1 MSKRNFFVRIAI
13 IIILTVMLVPTF
25 AVRVKNESKNK
36 DVVFAL
42 NYNNSRMVLSD
53 EEFDETLEEN
63 KKIGVNT
70 LLIGEES
77 LNSMINAGYV
87 TAIRYNVLCHKYDDE
102 SEDIIKLLK
111 GNPKIHNDSYVL
123 ITKRADV
130 KEYLGKWIP
139 AKYSE
144 TEYVK
149 KKTTLD
155 ADVYVLYEGISDA
168 WKVTMGFD
176 EEKIKY
182 AHEKGFNIA
191 LSMMVGAYSDTRY
204 IDYIKEI
211 VEKYNVKFINLK
223 EGHKDES
230 QAEFAEKNYK
240 GLCKLIKEKNLN
252 LIVTETPTQLSNQ
265 KPIGYEELIKSAGGR
280 VMRGYDTVDFLD
292 KNTGPTIIEKR
303 YYQILNS
310 VIDRNLRFVTIN
322 QLTNGTDNFGERSK
336 KTNSATEQIMNKLEE
351 IGYNTQSY
359 DMVYDYDVDRRFVST
374 VAMVLM
380 IVMGLTMLEWLSGKT
395 LRKLRLVAGIGMALS
410 VGFTYKA
417 PETVILL
424 YPTLFAVLA
433 PCFAITAVFM
443 FVKRF
448 REKLSSVVLT
458 LSAAAVTLIVLL
470 WCGMVQSSLL
480 SGFDYYIN
488 SIIFRGIKLSLIVP
502 ILYSIVAYA
511 MIFAN
516 KEENYFSAIIKLL
529 NAGIKVYWM
538 IIFGA
543 AAAFAGIYLIRSGNV
558 TEISATENLL
568 RNTITNLMTERP
580 RTKEFLIG
588 WPALVLFLYYIK
600 NTDIKLLQWAFAVGS
615 SILFASVINSF
626 CHVFTGTAIIY
637 TRVINGVIIGA
648 FVCVGALIFN
658 AVVIRIFQYF
668 IKKGKENG

>member
-1 MSKRNFFVRIAI
+1 MSKRKLFIRIAI
-13 IIILTVMLVPTF
+13 MVILTAMLVPTF
-25 AVRVKNESKNK
+25 ALRLSNEGKNK

-42 NYNNSRMVLSD
+42 NYNNARMVLSD

-63 KKIGVNT
+63 KKIGVKT

-111 GNPKIHNDSYVL
+111 GNSRIHNDSYVL
-123 ITKRADV
+123 ITKRDDV
-130 KEYLGKWIP
+130 KEYLNKWVP
-139 AKYSE
+139 SKYSD
-144 TEYVK
+144 TEYIK
-149 KKTTLD
+149 KETSLN

-176 EEKIKY
+176 EEKIEY
-182 AHEKGFNIA
+182 AHKKGFDIA
-191 LSMMVGAYSDTRY
+191 LSMMVGAYSRTQY

-211 VEKYNVKFINLK
+211 VEKYNVRFINLK

-230 QAEFAEKNYK
+230 QAEFAKKNYE
-240 GLCKLIKEKNLN
+240 GLCKLIKGKNLN
-252 LIVTETPTQLSNQ
+252 LIVTETATQLSNQ
-265 KPIGYEELIKSAGGR
+265 KPIGYEELIKSAKGR

-292 KNTGPTIIEKR
+292 KNKGPTIIEKR

-310 VIDRNLRFVTIN
+310 VVDRNLRFVTVN
-322 QLTNGTDNFGERSK
+322 QLTNGTDNFGERSR
-336 KTNSATEQIMNKLEE
+336 KTNSATEQIMSKLEK
-351 IGYNTQSY
+351 IGYNTKSY
-359 DMVYDYDVDRRFVST
+359 NMLYDYNVNRRFVSAIAIT
-374 VAMVLM
+374 LM
-380 IVMGLTMLEWLSGKT
+380 ILMGLTMIEWLSGKAQ
-395 LRKLRLVAGIGMALS
+395 RKLELLAIAGIVLGAA
-410 VGFTYKA
+410 FTWKA
-417 PETVILL
+417 PEGIVLL

-443 FVKRF
+443 FVKHF
-448 REKLSSVVLT
+448 REKLSSAVFT
-458 LSAAAVTLIVLL
+458 LSAAAVALIVLL

-488 SIIFRGIKLSLIVP
+488 SIIFRGIKLSLIIP
-502 ILYSIVAYA
+502 ILYSMVAYA
-511 MIFAN
+511 LIFA
-516 KEENYFSAIIKLL
+516 KKKENYFSAIIKLL
-529 NAGIKVYWM
+529 NADIKVYWM

-588 WPALVLFLYYIK
+588 WPSLILFLYYIK
-600 NTDIKLLQWAFAVGS
+600 NTDIKLMQWAFGVGS

-626 CHVFTGTAIIY
+626 CHVFTGAEIIY

>member
-1 MSKRNFFVRIAI
+1 MSKRKLFIRIAI
-13 IIILTVMLVPTF
+13 MVILTAMLVPTF
-25 AVRVKNESKNK
+25 ALRLSNEGKNK

-42 NYNNSRMVLSD
+42 NYNNARMVLSD

-63 KKIGVNT
+63 KKIGVKT

-111 GNPKIHNDSYVL
+111 GNSRIHNDSYVL
-123 ITKRADV
+123 ITKRDDV
-130 KEYLGKWIP
+130 KEYLNKWVP
-139 AKYSE
+139 SKYND
-144 TEYVK
+144 TEYIK
-149 KKTTLD
+149 KETSLN

-176 EEKIKY
+176 EEKIEY
-182 AHEKGFNIA
+182 AHKKGFDIA
-191 LSMMVGAYSDTRY
+191 LSMMVGAYSRTQY

-211 VEKYNVKFINLK
+211 VEKYNVRFINLK

-230 QAEFAEKNYK
+230 QAEFAKKNYE

-252 LIVTETPTQLSNQ
+252 LIVTETATQLSNQ
-265 KPIGYEELIKSAGGR
+265 KPIGYEELIKSAKGR

-292 KNTGPTIIEKR
+292 KNKGPTIIEKR

-310 VIDRNLRFVTIN
+310 VVDRNLRFVTVN
-322 QLTNGTDNFGERSK
+322 QLTNGTDNFGEKSR
-336 KTNSATEQIMNKLEE
+336 KTNSATEQIMSKLEE
-351 IGYNTQSY
+351 IGYNTKSY
-359 DMVYDYDVDRRFVST
+359 NMVYDYNVNRRFVSAIAIT
-374 VAMVLM
+374 LM
-380 IVMGLTMLEWLSGKT
+380 ILMGLTMIEWLSGKAQ
-395 LRKLRLVAGIGMALS
+395 RKLELLAIAGIVLGAA
-410 VGFTYKA
+410 FTWKA
-417 PETVILL
+417 PEGIVLL

-443 FVKRF
+443 FVKHF
-448 REKLSSVVLT
+448 REKLSSAVFT
-458 LSAAAVTLIVLL
+458 LSAAAVALIVLL

-488 SIIFRGIKLSLIVP
+488 SIIFRGIKLSLIIP
-502 ILYSIVAYA
+502 ILYSMVAYA
-511 MIFAN
+511 LIFAK

-529 NAGIKVYWM
+529 NADIKVYWM

-588 WPALVLFLYYIK
+588 WPSLILFLYYIK
-600 NTDIKLLQWAFAVGS
+600 NTDIKLMQWAFGVGS

-626 CHVFTGTAIIY
+626 CHVFTGAEIIY

>member
-1 MSKRNFFVRIAI
+1 MSKRKLFIRIAI
-13 IIILTVMLVPTF
+13 MVILTAMLVPTF
-25 AVRVKNESKNK
+25 ALRLSNEGKNK

-42 NYNNSRMVLSD
+42 NYNNARMVLSD

-63 KKIGVNT
+63 KKIGVKT

-111 GNPKIHNDSYVL
+111 GNSRIHNDSYVL
-123 ITKRADV
+123 ITKRDDV
-130 KEYLGKWIP
+130 KEYLNKWVP
-139 AKYSE
+139 SKYSD
-144 TEYVK
+144 TEYIK
-149 KKTTLD
+149 KETSLN

-176 EEKIKY
+176 EEKIEY
-182 AHEKGFNIA
+182 AHKKGFDIA
-191 LSMMVGAYSDTRY
+191 LSMMVGAYSRTQY

-211 VEKYNVKFINLK
+211 VEKYNVRFINLK

-230 QAEFAEKNYK
+230 QAEFAKKNYE

-252 LIVTETPTQLSNQ
+252 LIVTETATQLSNQ
-265 KPIGYEELIKSAGGR
+265 KPIGYEELIKSAKGR

-292 KNTGPTIIEKR
+292 KNKGPTIIEKR

-310 VIDRNLRFVTIN
+310 VVDRNLRFVTVN
-322 QLTNGTDNFGERSK
+322 QLTNGTDNFGERSR
-336 KTNSATEQIMNKLEE
+336 KTNSATEQIMSKLEK
-351 IGYNTQSY
+351 IGYNTKSY
-359 DMVYDYDVDRRFVST
+359 NMLYDYNVNRRFVSAIAIT
-374 VAMVLM
+374 LM
-380 IVMGLTMLEWLSGKT
+380 ILMGLTMIEWLSGKAQ
-395 LRKLRLVAGIGMALS
+395 RKLELLAIAGIVLGAA
-410 VGFTYKA
+410 FTWKA
-417 PETVILL
+417 PEGIVLL

-443 FVKRF
+443 FVKHF
-448 REKLSSVVLT
+448 REKLPSAVFT
-458 LSAAAVTLIVLL
+458 LSAAAVALIVLL

-488 SIIFRGIKLSLIVP
+488 SIIFRGIKLSLIIP
-502 ILYSIVAYA
+502 ILYSMVAYA
-511 MIFAN
+511 LIFAK
-516 KEENYFSAIIKLL
+516 KEENYFSSIIKLL
-529 NAGIKVYWM
+529 NADIKVYWM

-568 RNTITNLMTERP
+568 RNTITNLMSERP

-588 WPALVLFLYYIK
+588 WPSLILFLYYIK
-600 NTDIKLLQWAFAVGS
+600 NTDIKLMQWAFGVGS

-626 CHVFTGTAIIY
+626 CHVFTGAEIIY

>member
-1 MSKRNFFVRIAI
+1 MSKRNLFVRIAI
-13 IIILTVMLVPTF
+13 MVVLTAMLVPTF
-25 AVRVKNESKNK
+25 ALRLDNESRNK

-42 NYNNSRMVLSD
+42 NYNNARMVLSD

-111 GNPKIHNDSYVL
+111 GNSKIHNDSYVL
-123 ITKRADV
+123 ITKRAEV
-130 KEYLGKWIP
+130 KEYLSKWIP
-139 AKYSE
+139 SKYSE

-149 KKTTLD
+149 KETSLN

-176 EEKIKY
+176 EEKIEY
-182 AHEKGFNIA
+182 AHKKGFDIA

-204 IDYIKEI
+204 IDYIGEI
-211 VEKYNVKFINLK
+211 VEKYNVRFINLK
-223 EGHKDES
+223 EGHKNES
-230 QAEFAEKNYK
+230 QAEFAKKNYE
-240 GLCKLIKEKNLN
+240 GLCKLIKEKNLK

-265 KPIGYEELIKSAGGR
+265 KPIGYEELIKSAEGR

-292 KNTGPTIIEKR
+292 ENTGPTITEKR

-310 VIDRNLRFVTIN
+310 VVDRNLRFVTVN
-322 QLTNGTDNFGERSK
+322 QLTNGTDNFGERSR
-336 KTNSATEQIMNKLEE
+336 KTNLATEQIMSKLEE
-351 IGYNTQSY
+351 IGYNTKSY
-359 DMVYDYDVDRRFVST
+359 DMVYDYNVNRRFVSAI
-374 VAMVLM
+374 AMALM
-380 IVMGLTMLEWLSGKT
+380 LIMGLTMIEWLSGKAHK
-395 LRKLRLVAGIGMALS
+395 KLELLAIAGVVLGA
-410 VGFTYKA
+410 GFTWKA
-417 PETVILL
+417 PDAIVLL

-443 FVKRF
+443 FVKHF
-448 REKLSSVVLT
+448 REKLSSLVLT
-458 LSAAAVTLIVLL
+458 LSAAAATLFVLL

-502 ILYSIVAYA
+502 ILYSMVAYA
-511 MIFAN
+511 VIFAK

-529 NAGIKVYWM
+529 NADIKVYWM

-588 WPALVLFLYYIK
+588 WPSLILFLYYIK
-600 NTDIKLLQWAFAVGS
+600 NTDIKLLQWAFGVGS

-626 CHVFTGTAIIY
+626 CHVFTGAGIIY
-637 TRVINGVIIGA
+637 TRVLNGVIIGA

-658 AVVIRIFQYF
+658 AVMIRIFQYF

>member
-1 MSKRNFFVRIAI
+1 MSKRKLFIRIAI
-13 IIILTVMLVPTF
+13 MVILTAMLVPTF
-25 AVRVKNESKNK
+25 ALRLSNESKNK

-42 NYNNSRMVLSD
+42 NYNNARMVLND
-53 EEFDETLEEN
+53 EEFEETLEEN
-63 KKIGVNT
+63 KKMGVNT
-70 LLIGEES
+70 VLIGEES

-102 SEDIIKLLK
+102 SEEIIKLFK
-111 GNPKIHNDSYVL
+111 GNSKIHNDSYVL

-130 KEYLGKWIP
+130 KEYLNKWIP
-139 AKYSE
+139 SKYSE

-149 KKTTLD
+149 KGTSLN

-168 WKVTMGFD
+168 WKVTTGFD
-176 EEKIKY
+176 EKKIEY
-182 AHEKGFNIA
+182 AHKKGFDIA

-211 VEKYNVKFINLK
+211 VEEYNVRFINLK
-223 EGHKDES
+223 EGHKNES
-230 QAEFAEKNYK
+230 QAEFAKKNYE
-240 GLCKLIKEKNLN
+240 GLCKLIKEKNLT
-252 LIVTETPTQLSNQ
+252 LIVTETQTQLSNQ
-265 KPIGYEELIKSAGGR
+265 KPIGYEELIKSAEGR

-292 KNTGPTIIEKR
+292 ENTGPTIIEKR

-310 VIDRNLRFVTIN
+310 VVDRNLRFVTVN
-322 QLTNGTDNFGERSK
+322 QLTNGTDNFGERSR
-336 KTNSATEQIMNKLEE
+336 KTNSATEQIMSKLEE
-351 IGYNTQSY
+351 IGYNTKSY
-359 DMVYDYDVDRRFVST
+359 DMVYDYNVNRRFVSAI
-374 VAMVLM
+374 AMALM
-380 IVMGLTMLEWLSGKT
+380 ILMGLTMIEWLSGKAQ
-395 LRKLRLVAGIGMALS
+395 RRLELLAIAGIVLGA
-410 VGFTYKA
+410 GFTWKA
-417 PETVILL
+417 SEGIVLL
-424 YPTLFAVLA
+424 YPTLLAVLA
-433 PCFAITAVFM
+433 PCFAITAVFV
-443 FVKRF
+443 FVKHF
-448 REKLSSVVLT
+448 RETLSSAVLT

-488 SIIFRGIKLSLIVP
+488 SIIFRGIKLSLIIP
-502 ILYSIVAYA
+502 ILYSMVAYA
-511 MIFAN
+511 LIFAK
-516 KEENYFSAIIKLL
+516 KEEDYFSTIIKLL
-529 NAGIKVYWM
+529 NADIKVYWM

-588 WPALVLFLYYIK
+588 WPSLILFLYYIK
-600 NTDIKLLQWAFAVGS
+600 NTDIKLLQWAFGVGS

-626 CHVFTGTAIIY
+626 CHVFTGAEIIY
-637 TRVINGVIIGA
+637 TRVINGVIIGT

>member
-1 MSKRNFFVRIAI
+1 MSKRKLFIRIAI
-13 IIILTVMLVPTF
+13 MVILTAMLVPTF
-25 AVRVKNESKNK
+25 ALRLSNEGKNK

-42 NYNNSRMVLSD
+42 NYNNARMVLSD
-53 EEFDETLEEN
+53 EEFDESLEEN
-63 KKIGVNT
+63 KKIGVKT

-102 SEDIIKLLK
+102 SEEIIKLFE
-111 GNPKIHNDSYVL
+111 GNTKIHNDSYVL

-139 AKYSE
+139 SKYSE

-149 KKTTLD
+149 KETSLD
-155 ADVYVLYEGISDA
+155 ADVYILYEGISDA

-176 EEKIKY
+176 EEKIEY
-182 AHEKGFNIA
+182 AHEKGFDIA
-191 LSMMVGAYSDTRY
+191 LSMMAGAYSETRY

-211 VEKYNVKFINLK
+211 VEKYNVRFINIK

-230 QAEFAEKNYK
+230 QAEFAKKNYE
-240 GLCKLIKEKNLN
+240 GLCKLIKEKELS
-252 LIVTETPTQLSNQ
+252 LIVTETATQLSNQ
-265 KPIGYEELIKSAGGR
+265 KPIGYEELIKSAKGR

-292 KNTGPTIIEKR
+292 KNKGPTILEKR

-310 VIDRNLRFVTIN
+310 VVDRNLRFVTIN
-322 QLTNGTDNFGERSK
+322 QLTNGTDDFGEKSK
-336 KTNSATEQIMNKLEE
+336 KTNSATEQIMRKLEE
-351 IGYNTQSY
+351 IGYNTKTY
-359 DMVYDYDVDRRFVST
+359 DMVYDYNVDRRFVST

-380 IVMGLTMLEWLSGKT
+380 IVMGLTIIEWLSGKAQ
-395 LRKLRLVAGIGMALS
+395 RKLELLAIAGIVLGAA
-410 VGFTYKA
+410 FTWKA
-417 PETVILL
+417 PEGIVLL

-443 FVKRF
+443 FVKHF
-448 REKLSSVVLT
+448 RGKLSSAVFT
-458 LSAAAVTLIVLL
+458 LSATAVALIVLL

-488 SIIFRGIKLSLIVP
+488 SIIFRGIKLSLIIP
-502 ILYSIVAYA
+502 ILYSMVAYA
-511 MIFAN
+511 LIFAK
-516 KEENYFSAIIKLL
+516 KEENYISAIIKLL
-529 NAGIKVYWM
+529 NADIKVYWM

-568 RNTITNLMTERP
+568 RNTNLMTERP

-588 WPALVLFLYYIK
+588 WPSLILFLYYIK
-600 NTDIKLLQWAFAVGS
+600 NTDIKLMQWAFSVGS

-626 CHVFTGTAIIY
+626 CHVFTGAGIIY

-648 FVCVGALIFN
+648 FVCVGALILN
-658 AVVIRIFQYF
+658 AVVIRIFQYL

>member
-1 MSKRNFFVRIAI
+1 MSKRKLFIRIAI
-13 IIILTVMLVPTF
+13 MVILTAMLVPTF
-25 AVRVKNESKNK
+25 ALRLSNEGKNK

-42 NYNNSRMVLSD
+42 NYNNARMVLSD

-63 KKIGVNT
+63 KKIGVKT

-111 GNPKIHNDSYVL
+111 GNSRIHNDSYVL
-123 ITKRADV
+123 ITKRDDV
-130 KEYLGKWIP
+130 KEYLNKWVP
-139 AKYSE
+139 SKYSD
-144 TEYVK
+144 TEYIK
-149 KKTTLD
+149 KETSLN

-168 WKVTMGFD
+168 WKGTMGFD
-176 EEKIKY
+176 EEKIEY
-182 AHEKGFNIA
+182 AHKKGFDIA
-191 LSMMVGAYSDTRY
+191 LSMMVGAYSRTQY

-211 VEKYNVKFINLK
+211 VEKYNVRFINLK

-230 QAEFAEKNYK
+230 QAEFAKKNYE

-252 LIVTETPTQLSNQ
+252 LIVTETATQLSNQ
-265 KPIGYEELIKSAGGR
+265 KPIGYEELIKSAKGR

-292 KNTGPTIIEKR
+292 KNKGPTIIEKR

-310 VIDRNLRFVTIN
+310 VVDRNLRFVTVN
-322 QLTNGTDNFGERSK
+322 QLTNGTDNFGERSR
-336 KTNSATEQIMNKLEE
+336 KTNSATEQIMSKLEK
-351 IGYNTQSY
+351 IGYNTKSY
-359 DMVYDYDVDRRFVST
+359 NMLYDYNVNRRFVSAIAIT
-374 VAMVLM
+374 LM
-380 IVMGLTMLEWLSGKT
+380 ILMGLTMIKWLSGKAQ
-395 LRKLRLVAGIGMALS
+395 RKLELLAIAGIVLGAA
-410 VGFTYKA
+410 FTWKA
-417 PETVILL
+417 PEGIVLL

-443 FVKRF
+443 FVKHF
-448 REKLSSVVLT
+448 REKLSSAVFT
-458 LSAAAVTLIVLL
+458 LSAAAVALIVLL

-488 SIIFRGIKLSLIVP
+488 SIIFRGIKLSLIIP
-502 ILYSIVAYA
+502 ILYSMVAYA
-511 MIFAN
+511 LIFAK

-529 NAGIKVYWM
+529 NADIKVYWM

-588 WPALVLFLYYIK
+588 WPSLILFLYYIK
-600 NTDIKLLQWAFAVGS
+600 NTDIKLMQWAVGVGS

-626 CHVFTGTAIIY
+626 CHVFTGAEIIY

>member
-1 MSKRNFFVRIAI
+1 MSKRKLFIRIAVMV
-13 IIILTVMLVPTF
+13 ILTAMLVPTF
-25 AVRVKNESKNK
+25 ALRLSNESKNK

-42 NYNNSRMVLSD
+42 NYNNARMVLSD

-63 KKIGVNT
+63 KKMGVKT

-102 SEDIIKLLK
+102 SEDIIRLLK
-111 GNPKIHNDSYVL
+111 GNSKIHNDSYVL

-139 AKYSE
+139 SKYSE

-149 KKTTLD
+149 KETSLN

-168 WKVTMGFD
+168 WKVTIGFD
-176 EEKIKY
+176 EEKIEY
-182 AHEKGFNIA
+182 AHKKGLDIA
-191 LSMMVGAYSDTRY
+191 LSMMAGAYSETRY

-211 VEKYNVKFINLK
+211 VEKYNVRFINLK

-230 QAEFAEKNYK
+230 QAEFAKKNYE
-240 GLCKLIKEKNLN
+240 GLCELIKEKNLN
-252 LIVTETPTQLSNQ
+252 LIVTETATQLSNQ

-292 KNTGPTIIEKR
+292 KNKGPTIIEKR

-310 VIDRNLRFVTIN
+310 VVDRNLRFVTVN
-322 QLTNGTDNFGERSK
+322 QLTNGTDTFGEKSR
-336 KTNSATEQIMNKLEE
+336 KTNSATEQIMGKLEE
-351 IGYNTQSY
+351 IGYNTKSY
-359 DMVYDYDVDRRFVST
+359 DMLYDYDVNRRVVSLI
-374 VAMVLM
+374 AMALM
-380 IVMGLTMLEWLSGKT
+380 IVMGLTMIEWLSGKIY
-395 LRKLRLVAGIGMALS
+395 RKLELLVIAGVVLGA
-410 VGFTYKA
+410 GFTWKA
-417 PETVILL
+417 PDGIVLL

-443 FVKRF
+443 YVKHF
-448 REKLSSVVLT
+448 REKLSSAVLT
-458 LSAAAVTLIVLL
+458 LSAAAVALVVLL

-502 ILYSIVAYA
+502 ILYSMAAYA
-511 MIFAN
+511 IIFAK

-529 NAGIKVYWM
+529 NADIKVYWM
-538 IIFGA
+538 MIFGA

-580 RTKEFLIG
+580 RTKEFLVG
-588 WPALVLFLYYIK
+588 WPALILFLYYIK
-600 NTDIKLLQWAFAVGS
+600 NTDIKLLQWAFGVGS

-626 CHVFTGTAIIY
+626 CHVFTGAEIIY
-637 TRVINGVIIGA
+637 TRVINGVIVGA